1 MNTDNATAWLTLRL
15 LGECE
20 ICCALKPIHLETTK
34 TTALLVYLA
43 LMPGPHDRHKLADLL
58 WGNLPDANAQR
69 ALRHA
74 LWNLRRFVCD
84 PAPVPTLQITMHT
97 VAWNP
102 QADYWL
108 DAQSFRQQ
116 FDACAFDAAVALYK
130 GDLLD
135 SFYVSDAPAFEE
147 WLLSEREHLRSLL
160 LSALQQ
166 LVQQK
171 IAQHDYAAGIIYA
184 RRILELDEWRE
195 ETHRELMQLLA
206 LSGQRSAALVQYE
219 KCRRILAEELGVQP
233 SAKTHQVYEEIVLD
247 EAATRSIS
255 ATTRP
260 NSSLSLAGPTCR

>member
-1 MNTDNATAWLTLRL
+1 MSTDKSAAWITLRL

-20 ICCALKPIHLETTK
+20 VCCALKPIHLETTK

-58 WGNLPDANAQR
+58 WGNLPDAKAQR

-84 PAPVPTLQITMHT
+84 PAPVATLPITTHT

-108 DAQSFRQQ
+108 DAQVFRQLI
-116 FDACAFDAAVALYK
+116 DACALDAAVALYQ

-135 SFYVSDAPAFEE
+135 SFYVSNAPAFEE
-147 WLLSEREHLRSLL
+147 WLLSEREHLRSAL

-171 IAQHDYAAGIIYA
+171 MTQHDYAAGITYA

-195 ETHRELMQLLA
+195 EAHRELMRLLV

-219 KCRRILAEELGVQP
+219 KCCRILAKELGVQP
-233 SAKTHQVYEEIVLD
+233 SAETQQLYEEIALD
-247 EAATRSIS
+247 DAATRSIS

-260 NSSLSLAGPTCR
+260 SSSLSLAGPTCR

>member
-1 MNTDNATAWLTLRL
+1 MSTDKVAAWLTLRL

-43 LMPGPHDRHKLADLL
+43 LMPGPHDRRKLAGLL
-58 WGNLPDANAQR
+58 WGNLPDDKAQR

-84 PAPVPTLQITMHT
+84 PAPIAVLQISTHS

-108 DAQSFRQQ
+108 DAQVFRRLV
-116 FDACAFDAAVALYK
+116 DACALSDAVALYR

-147 WLLSEREHLRSLL
+147 WLLSEREHLRSALL
-160 LSALQQ
+160 WALQQ

-171 IAQHDYAAGIIYA
+171 LAQHDYAPGITYA

-195 ETHRELMQLLA
+195 EAHRELMRLLA

-219 KCRRILAEELGVQP
+219 KCCRILAEELGVPPATETRQL
-233 SAKTHQVYEEIVLD
+233 YEQIARGDDASLRD
-247 EAATRSIS
+247 IS
-255 ATTRP
+255 CVGIEP
-260 NSSLSLAGPTCR
+260 FSS